1 MTRAEAAVLLHRA
14 ADHLLERYYE
24 PTNTPER
31 AEEAMDIG
39 SAVGLLFAFAQ
50 RLDGN
55 PLPSS
60 GRARYCEL
68 LERKAGSRRRAES

>member
-1 MTRAEAAVLLHRA
+1 MTRAKAAVLLHRA

-31 AEEAMDIG
+31 VEEAMNIG
-39 SAVGLLFAFAQ
+39 SAVGLLFALAQ
-50 RLDGN
+50 RLDGQ
-55 PLPSS
+55 PLPAS

-68 LERKAGSRRRAES
+68 LEKRREN

>member
-24 PTNTPER
+24 TTNTPER
-31 AEEAMDIG
+31 AEEAMEIG
-39 SAVGLLFAFAQ
+39 SAVGLLFALAQ
-50 RLDGN
+50 WLDGK
-55 PLPSS
+55 PLPST

-68 LERKAGSRRRAES
+68 LERRRGS